1 MTAMEIETRM
11 VRALSPR
18 IGPPG
23 LVAERSIKGTSFGT
37 MGKKSPLISTLMRVV
52 LAVEGVTPVSTDPSH
67 VSKTGVPGPL
77 S

>member
-1 MTAMEIETRM
+1 MTAMEIDTRM

-18 IGPPG
+18 IGS
-23 LVAERSIKGTSFGT
+23 LFATERSINGTSFGT
-37 MGKKSPLISTLMRVV
+37 IGKKSPLISTLMRVV
-52 LAVEGVTPVSTDPSH
+52 LAVEGVTPVSTDPSQ

>member
-1 MTAMEIETRM
+1 VTAMEMETRI
-11 VRALSPR
+11 VRALAPR
-18 IGPPG
+18 IGS
-23 LVAERSIKGTSFGT
+23 LLATERSMNGTSFGT
-37 MGKKSPLISTLMRVV
+37 IGKKSPLISTLMRVV